1 MSFRKDLL
9 LPLKEPLEC
18 YHVADIE
25 AGLGLKR
32 KHLIAVSLLVG
43 SEQYLSGVQGIGLDT
58 ALRFVKCFNE
68 EEILDRLMFNYMC
81 TCILSFTSVLN
92 KIAKGD
98 PLVIQGNIES
108 GGELARS
115 SNENSPKPNYPHC
128 SHCGHPGNKRLIS
141 NFLVNIAVRMLA
153 RVAGRRSVG
162 FKCVCSSCDFLGLYS
177 CVVVLF

>member
-1 MSFRKDLL
+1 MSFRKNLL

-43 SEQYLSGVQGIGLDT
+43 SDQYLSGVQGIA
-58 ALRFVKCFNE
+58 ALRFVKCFSE

-92 KIAKGD
+92 KIAKGV
-98 PLVIQGNIES
+98 PLVMQGNIES
-108 GGELARS
+108 GGELARN
-115 SNENSPKPNYPHC
+115 SNENSPKPKYPHC

-141 NFLVNIAVRMLA
+141 NFLVNIAVPMLA
-153 RVAGRRSVG
+153 RVAGRSQ
-162 FKCVCSSCDFLGLYS
+162 
-177 CVVVLF
+177 

>member
-68 EEILDRLMFNYMC
+68 EEILDR
-81 TCILSFTSVLN
+81 LN